1 MSTALKLARSVL
13 PAGLRR
19 SLRHHLTPIYHTVTW
34 PFKTPLSREIL
45 QLEGQGQRERL
56 RELEDF
62 KELELSAWQ
71 GLEGLAYHIV
81 RHYRPKL
88 IVELG
93 THMGLSALAMGLA
106 LRDLG
111 EGGRLFAVDSWEGDP
126 QAGFYGDSVY
136 RTFLG
141 RSEQLDLGSIIV
153 ALRMYFDDARDR
165 VATPIDLL
173 HIDGLHTW
181 EAVSH
186 DFEVFGP
193 LVRPG
198 GLVMFHDVN
207 SGYEG
212 VQRFW
217 AGISRRYESHMVPY
231 SNGLGIIRTKGH

>member
-1 MSTALKLARSVL
+1 MSMAQKLARSFL
-13 PAGLRR
+13 PPGVRR
-19 SLRHHLTPIYHTVTW
+19 SLRHHLTPIYHTITW
-34 PFKTPLSREIL
+34 PFKTSLSREIL
-45 QLEGQGQRERL
+45 QLEKRKEGEEL
-56 RELEDF
+56 RELRGFAEMR
-62 KELELSAWQ
+62 LSAWD
-71 GLEGLAYHIV
+71 GLEGLAYRMV
-81 RHYRPKL
+81 RHFRPKV

-93 THMGLSALAMGLA
+93 THMGLCAGDGPG

-111 EGGRLFAVDSWEGDP
+111 EGGRLIAVDSWEGDP
-126 QAGFYGDSVY
+126 QAGHYGDAVY
-136 RTFLG
+136 QTFLG
-141 RSEQLDLGSIIV
+141 RCEQLGLGSTIV
-153 ALRMYFDDARDR
+153 TLRMYFDEARDR

-212 VQRFW
+212 VRRFW
-217 AGISRRYESHMVPY
+217 AGLSRTYESHTVPY
-231 SNGLGIIRTKGH
+231 SHGLGIIRTRAD